1 MYYITNVLALA
12 QSYSM
17 RIIRV
22 RRELEV
28 SLAREKCRECVVI
41 AAKLVILLGVSFERP
56 SLGQREGLRV
66 LSDRCSVG
74 HNDRRALARGPFLS
88 SFLPSF
94 QVY

>member
-1 MYYITNVLALA
+1 MSLNVLALA
-12 QSYSM
+12 QSYSV

-56 SLGQREGLRV
+56 SLG
-66 LSDRCSVG
+66 
-74 HNDRRALARGPFLS
+74 
-88 SFLPSF
+88 
-94 QVY
+94 

>member
-1 MYYITNVLALA
+1 M
-12 QSYSM
+12 
-17 RIIRV
+17 

-28 SLAREKCRECVVI
+28 SMAREKCRECVVI
-41 AAKLVILLGVSFERP
+41 AAKLVILLGVSFERH

-74 HNDRRALARGPFLS
+74 HNDRRALPRGLLHS

-94 QVY
+94 QVQYYRARQLN